1 MEASFMVV
9 TSFLKEPD
17 LAGGREVTGDA
28 GCVV

>member
-1 MEASFMVV
+1 MVV